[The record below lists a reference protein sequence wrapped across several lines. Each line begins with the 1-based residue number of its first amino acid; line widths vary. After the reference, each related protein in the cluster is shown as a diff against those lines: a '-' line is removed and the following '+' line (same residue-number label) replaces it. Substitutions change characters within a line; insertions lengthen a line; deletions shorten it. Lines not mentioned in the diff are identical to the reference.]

1 MANRNI
7 STVDQFILLAFTVKR
22 ELQLFLFVV
31 VCITYFLALSINIL
45 IIVVIKATLSLH
57 KPMYLFIGTFSFLEI
72 WYPTSTVPKFLSN
85 LLTGSKSI
93 SLIGCISQ
101 YYFHFSMGATENFL
115 LVTMAFDRYLA
126 ICNPLRYPT
135 IMNQRLCLQLVLSSW
150 VCGFLSLVV
159 TLTQIS
165 KLHFCGPNVINHYY
179 CDFAPLVSLSCSNT
193 YTVELNFFIL
203 VTVVILGCLLVVI
216 VSYMYIML
224 TILRISSNT
233 GRMKAFSTCASH
245 LAVITIFYGTTIF
258 MFVKP
263 TGRNSLHINKV
274 VSVFPSI
281 VTPLLNPIIYT
292 LRNKEIKDSLRRG
305 IQSITMIQKCNSCT

>member
-1 MANRNI
+1 
-7 STVDQFILLAFTVKR
+7 
-22 ELQLFLFVV
+22 
-31 VCITYFLALSINIL
+31 
-45 IIVVIKATLSLH
+45 
-57 KPMYLFIGTFSFLEI
+57 
-72 WYPTSTVPKFLSN
+72 
-85 LLTGSKSI
+85 
-93 SLIGCISQ
+93 
-101 YYFHFSMGATENFL
+101 
-115 LVTMAFDRYLA
+115 MAFDRYVA

-135 IMNQRLCLQLVLSSW
+135 IMNHRLCLQLALSCW

-179 CDFAPLVSLSCSNT
+179 CDFAPLVSLSCSDT

-216 VSYMYIML
+216 VSYICIML
-224 TILRISSNT
+224 TILRMSSSI

-263 TGRNSLHINKV
+263 TGRGSLQINKV
-274 VSVFPSI
+274 VSIFPSI

-305 IQSITMIQKCNSCT
+305 AQSITMIRNCNSRK